1 MDLDTLS
8 RPGAYGL
15 IKYYNTGLFYLKC
28 MGYILWHIIELH
40 IMCWFNQPTILI
52 VFRFILISVEVCH
65 LASVYH
71 HCFLP
76 TVMGSASFMSYKLLT
91 LPNIISSPTYI
102 HCVFV
107 LLYLKVMAE
116 IYYFVILD
124 KVSNKSI
131 VPWVCNT
138 YGRNVHFNNALYWNG
153 CPNQCHM
160 PLSYSIFGVIGH
172 VTHVFCCANS
182 MSHGGHESLD

>member
-1 MDLDTLS
+1 MY
-8 RPGAYGL
+8 GIYFMAYNRVAHHVL
-15 IKYYNTGLFYLKC
+15 VQSAHHSHCISFYTNFGRGVPFSISISSLLPSYCDGKC
-28 MGYILWHIIELH
+28 VIYELQTADIAEH
-40 IMCWFNQPTILI
+40 Y
-52 VFRFILISVEVCH
+52 LISH
-65 LASVYH
+65 LYPL
-71 HCFLP
+71 C
-76 TVMGSASFMSYKLLT
+76 
-91 LPNIISSPTYI
+91 I
-102 HCVFV
+102 C
-107 LLYLKVMAE
+107 LLYLKVIVD